1 MKLKKEDYEDLN
13 TLEFYTKFFDE
24 LGNLIY
30 YSDDYI
36 SNSYEYDSANRI
48 IKIKYQYQ
56 NAKLKNN
63 GEKRE
68 SIYEYN
74 ESGYRVTTLR
84 TQIIEDYLTTDKLDR
99 NSTIT
104 IEQANAEYYKDVN
117 EIVQIIEYFTLNDIL
132 QSKKTTDFESNKF
145 YQEDYIY
152 SENLLIEQ
160 QKFEINNAKK
170 ELINSINFEYDNQN
184 RLVEKIEK
192 DLLCQNKKILK
203 MEYLENTVIEN
214 LIDDDGELIRT
225 ISKYD
230 AEKLKSEIAIR
241 QSPESELLTPELAKE
256 ATNGYEIYERQFLYI
271 REYDAKTGEEF
282 LTHKIEGEIIDN
294 EFEIRNITKFEY
306 YN

>member
-1 MKLKKEDYEDLN
+1 MKLKKEVYEDLN
-13 TLEFYTKFFDE
+13 TPQQFYTKIFDE

-30 YSDDYI
+30 EYDGYTS
-36 SNSYEYDSANRI
+36 SKYEYDSANRI
-48 IKIKYQYQ
+48 KKIKYSYS
-56 NAKLKNN
+56 NN
-63 GEKRE
+63 VLGNDQKRE

-74 ESGYRVTTLR
+74 ESGYRVTTLK

-99 NSTIT
+99 NSIIT

-192 DLLCQNKKILK
+192 DLLCQDKKILK

-214 LIDDDGELIRT
+214 LIDDGLLIRT

-230 AEKLKSEIAIR
+230 AEKLKSEIAIV
-241 QSPESELLTPELAKE
+241 QSEEAELLTPELAKE
-256 ATNGYEIYERQFLYI
+256 APNGYEIYERQFLYI

-282 LTHKIEGEIIDN
+282 LSHKIEGEIIDN
-294 EFEIRNITKFEY
+294 EFKIRNITKFEY